1 MNEPKGRRLIK
12 NSVLQLFNTFFMLAT
27 SWVISIWVARQL
39 GPSSYGIFNMVLWLT
54 DSFSW
59 IIAMGLIHAVT
70 KFVAEYS
77 GKDDKTMVGA
87 IIVFVMKIEIC
98 ISLVSIAVLIGLRI
112 PISNFFFT
120 SEQSFYFLLAFI
132 GIFPG
137 VTTAI
142 FSASIDGIQKFEYF
156 TYANLI
162 LSPLS
167 FLCKAVVLL
176 LGKGIVGLLVVMLV
190 FSFIN
195 TLFYL
200 VVLKKEGVLSI
211 KSLRARIEPS
221 LKKRIFQYN
230 RSVVAI
236 LLCDKIIWDKS
247 ENFFL
252 GRLCDSVQIG
262 FYNLGFNIAQKS
274 VSILPFAFWRVLF
287 PAMSNFFGTGDR
299 DKMKRLFYLST
310 RYLAFATI
318 PIGVAGIILAY
329 QIIHYLYGHNFIG
342 AQRTLQIIL
351 FSSII
356 SSLANPAAAI
366 LYGYEKQAFIY
377 KFGFFLALLNIGIDL
392 LLIKSYGAFGASL
405 AYAVT
410 TIIASVGG
418 LWYTCRT
425 MSLRYPFVS
434 IVKVAFS
441 TMIMGI
447 VMEIIIIHNNG
458 FLGFI
463 MCIISGVTAYLI
475 SSLVVGTFEKED
487 YLLLQNLSRYLP
499 GKLKIIVDGTISFM
513 EYFKPGR
520 EQNTEITPEPRESPH
535 ASDDPGP
542 EDRP

>member
-1 MNEPKGRRLIK
+1 MNTYKGRRLIK
-12 NSVLQLFNTFFMLAT
+12 NSVLHLFNTFFMMAT

-39 GPSSYGIFNMVLWLT
+39 GPSNYGIFNMVLWLT

-59 IIAMGLIHAVT
+59 IICMGLVHAVT
-70 KFVAEYS
+70 KFVAEFS
-77 GKDDKTMVGA
+77 SKADNKMVGA
-87 IIVFVMKIEIC
+87 IIVFVMKMEAC
-98 ISLVSIAVLIGLRI
+98 IALVSIAILIGLRV

-120 SEQSFYFLLAFI
+120 SQQAFYFLLAFI

-162 LSPLS
+162 ISPLS
-167 FLCKAVVLL
+167 FFCKVIVLL
-176 LGKGIVGLLVVMLV
+176 LGKGIIGLLVVMLA

-195 TLFYL
+195 MFFYL
-200 VVLKKEGVLSI
+200 IVLRKEGVLSMSSFTTHI
-211 KSLRARIEPS
+211 DAP

-230 RSVVAI
+230 RSVIAI

-252 GRLCDSVQIG
+252 GRLCDSIQIG

-274 VSILPFAFWRVLF
+274 VSILPFTFWRVLF

-310 RYLAFATI
+310 RYLAFATV
-318 PIGVAGIILAY
+318 PLGVAIIILAY
-329 QIIHYLYGHNFIG
+329 PIIHYLYGHSYIG

-366 LYGYEKQAFIY
+366 LYGFEKQAFIY
-377 KFGFFLALLNIGIDL
+377 KFGFFLAIFNIGMDI
-392 LLIKSYGAFGASL
+392 LLIKQYGALGASI
-405 AYAVT
+405 AYAIT
-410 TIIASVGG
+410 TIFASIGG

-425 MSLRYPFVS
+425 MGLSYPFVS
-434 IVKVAFS
+434 LFKVVFS

-447 VMEIIIIHNNG
+447 VMGIIILHNNKL
-458 FLGFI
+458 LGFI
-463 MCIISGVTAYLI
+463 ASTISGATAYLV
-475 SSLVVGTFEKED
+475 SSLVIGTFEKED
-487 YLLLQNLSRYLP
+487 YVLLQNISGYFP
-499 GKLKIIVDGTISFM
+499 VKLRKISEGVISFM
-513 EYFKPGR
+513 EHFKPGR
-520 EQNTEITPEPRESPH
+520 GA
-535 ASDDPGP
+535 AS
-542 EDRP
+542 

>member
-1 MNEPKGRRLIK
+1 MSEQKGKRLIK
-12 NSVLQLFNTFFMLAT
+12 NSVLHLFNTFFMMAT
-27 SWVISIWVARQL
+27 SWIISIWVARQL
-39 GPSSYGIFNMVLWLT
+39 GPSTYGIFNMVLWVT

-59 IIAMGLIHAVT
+59 IIGMGLVHAVT

-77 GKDDKTMVGA
+77 GKGDKATIGA

-98 ISLVSIAVLIGLRI
+98 MVVVSMAILIGLRA

-120 SEQSFYFLLAFI
+120 SQQSFYFLLAFI

-137 VTTAI
+137 VTTSI

-162 LSPLS
+162 LTPLS
-167 FLCKAVVLL
+167 FICKIVVLL
-176 LGKGIVGLLVVMLV
+176 LGKGMLGLLIVMLV
-190 FSFIN
+190 FSFVN
-195 TLFYL
+195 VVFYL
-200 VVLKKEGVLSI
+200 IVLKKEGVLSMG
-211 KSLRARIEPS
+211 SFAVRIDAS

-274 VSILPFAFWRVLF
+274 VSILPFSFWRVLF

-310 RYLAFATI
+310 RYLAFATV

-329 QIIHYLYGHNFIG
+329 QIIHYLYGHNYIG

-356 SSLANPAAAI
+356 SSLANPSAAI

-377 KFGFFLALLNIGIDL
+377 KFGIFLAILNIGIDIV
-392 LLIKSYGAFGASL
+392 LIKSHGALGASI
-405 AYAVT
+405 AYAIT
-410 TIIASVGG
+410 TIIASTGG

-425 MSLRYPFVS
+425 MDLRYPVVS
-434 IVKVAFS
+434 VVKVVFS

-447 VMEIIIIHNNG
+447 AMEIIILHNREL
-458 FLGFI
+458 LGFI
-463 MCIISGVTAYLI
+463 MSIVTGMTAYI
-475 SSLVVGTFEKED
+475 VSSLVIGTFEKED
-487 YLLLQNLSRYLP
+487 YLLLQNLTRYLP
-499 GKLKIIVDGTISFM
+499 GKLKKAVEGIISFM
-513 EYFKPGR
+513 EHFKPGR
-520 EQNTEITPEPRESPH
+520 ENHPDG
-535 ASDDPGP
+535 AAG
-542 EDRP
+542 